1 MKIPDLCA
9 KLKMTRQQLDELL
22 RRGLPCRGKGSK
34 RTFDA
39 AIVREWLIANGLGD
53 TTHAPRDPFLFR
65 TMGQVA
71 NHFCVSVKTVT
82 QWLQQGMPGRPGPRG
97 KQDGYFPLHEIKAWL
112 TARQAQGANSPGGT
126 SERDRLTKVKRQ
138 REELKLGTEAG
149 NLLPVETVGKAFLR
163 AIHETRAQLDQLPAA
178 IVKTLP
184 ASVTRE
190 ERDRVRRKIRQALDH
205 AYGTLADALERQ
217 ADDEDQPPTQGE
229 TDDSD

>member
-9 KLKMTRQQLDELL
+9 KLRITRQQLDELL
-22 RRGLPCRGKGSK
+22 RRGLPCRGKGNQ
-34 RTFDA
+34 RTFEPA
-39 AIVREWLIANGLGD
+39 LVREWLIAQGIAD

-65 TMGQVA
+65 TVGQVA

-97 KQDGYFPLHEIKAWL
+97 KQDGYFPLHEIRQWL
-112 TARQAQGANSPGGT
+112 AKRQEQAANSLGGT

-163 AIHETRAQLDQLPAA
+163 AIHETRAQLDQLPAQ
-178 IVKTLP
+178 IVKALP
-184 ASVTRE
+184 ASTTRE
-190 ERDRVRRKIRQALDH
+190 ERDRVRRIIRAKLDH
-205 AYGTLADALERQ
+205 AYGTLADALQRQ
-217 ADDEDQPPTQGE
+217 ADDEDQLPPPE
-229 TDDSD
+229 EPSE

>member
-1 MKIPDLCA
+1 MTSDQLRA
-9 KLKMTRQQLDELL
+9 KLRITPEQLAELL
-22 RRGLPCRGKGSK
+22 RRGLPARGKGSRRK
-34 RTFDA
+34 FEPA
-39 AIVREWLIANGLGD
+39 LVREWLIANGLAD

-65 TMGQVA
+65 TVGQVA

-97 KQDGYFPLHEIKAWL
+97 KQDGYFPLHEIREWL
-112 TARQAQGANSPGGT
+112 AKRQAQGANSPGGT
-126 SERDRLTKVKRQ
+126 SERDRLVKVKRQ

-184 ASVTRE
+184 ASVNRD
-190 ERDRVRRKIRQALDH
+190 ERDRIRRKIRAALDH

-217 ADDEDQPPTQGE
+217 AEDQDQLPPPE
-229 TDDSD
+229 EPSE